1 MKNIKKIPL
10 IFSILSILT
19 FFTPANAE
27 IKVVASIK
35 PIHSLASYLMDG
47 IAKPD
52 LIVDG
57 YASPHGFAMKP
68 SHAKMLQNADLIFW
82 VGEDLESFL
91 EKPLSSIAKK
101 AEKIE
106 LMETKGLQVL
116 KFRERNIFDGHDDHG
131 HDDHDDHGK
140 KEDDHDDHDHDDH
153 GKKEDDHDDH
163 GHDDHG
169 KKDGHDDHD
178 DHDGHEGH
186 HDHDDHGKKEDD
198 HDHDHDD
205 HGKKEDDHDDHGHD
219 DHDGHAHGEFDPH
232 IWLDPINAKAMLNE
246 MAEHL
251 IENDPKNEAKYKS
264 NLAKA
269 LQEIDKLTIDVM
281 TDLSSSVASIVFHD
295 AYQYFEKRFNVN
307 ILGAFTV
314 NTDVMPGAEQLAEIR
329 EIIEHDKVA
338 CVFSEPQF
346 NPDIIKAVAK
356 DMNIK
361 TGVVDPLG
369 ATLDPG
375 KDLYFNLIRNMSASF
390 KGC

>member
-106 LMETKGLQVL
+106 LMEIKGLNVL
-116 KFRERNIFDGHDDHG
+116 KFRERNIFDDHDDHG

-153 GKKEDDHDDH
+153 GKK
-163 GHDDHG
+163 
-169 KKDGHDDHD
+169 DGHDDHD

-186 HDHDDHGKKEDD
+186 
-198 HDHDHDD
+198 
-205 HGKKEDDHDDHGHD
+205 
-219 DHDGHAHGEFDPH
+219 AHGEFDPH
-232 IWLDPINAKAMLNE
+232 IWLDPMNAKVILNE
-246 MAEHL
+246 MVEHL
-251 IENDPKNEAKYKS
+251 IENDAKNASKYKS
-264 NLAKA
+264 NLKKA
-269 LQEIDKLTIDVM
+269 LKEIDKLNKDVKAE
-281 TDLSSSVASIVFHD
+281 LSKSTASIVFHD
-295 AYQYFEKRFNVN
+295 AYQYFEERYNVN

-346 NPDIIKAVAK
+346 NPDIINAVGK
-356 DMNIK
+356 DMKIK

>member
-1 MKNIKKIPL
+1 MINLKKLPI
-10 IFSILSILT
+10 ILT
-19 FFTPANAE
+19 LLSFLTTFTSANAE

-35 PIHSLASYLMDG
+35 PIHSLVSYLMDG
-47 IAKPD
+47 IGKPD

-82 VGEDLESFL
+82 VGEDLENFL

-106 LMETKGLQVL
+106 LIEIKGLQVL
-116 KFRERNIFDGHDDHG
+116 KFRERNIFDEHDHEHG
-131 HDDHDDHGK
+131 
-140 KEDDHDDHDHDDH
+140 HDDH

-163 GHDDHG
+163 GHD
-169 KKDGHDDHD
+169 
-178 DHDGHEGH
+178 
-186 HDHDDHGKKEDD
+186 DDHGKKEDD

-219 DHDGHAHGEFDPH
+219 DHEGHAHGEFDPH
-232 IWLDPINAKAMLNE
+232 IWLDPINAKVMLNE

-281 TDLSSSVASIVFHD
+281 TDLSNSVSSIVFHD
-295 AYQYFEKRFNVN
+295 AYQYFEERFNVKV
-307 ILGAFTV
+307 LGAFTV

-346 NPDIIKAVAK
+346 NPDIINAVAK
-356 DMNIK
+356 DMKIK
-361 TGVVDPLG
+361 TGVLDPLG

>member
-1 MKNIKKIPL
+1 MKILNKLPII
-10 IFSILSILT
+10 ISILSLFT
-19 FFTPANAE
+19 FFVPANAD

-35 PIHSLASYLMDG
+35 PIHSLASYLMNG
-47 IAKPD
+47 VAKPD

-82 VGEDLESFL
+82 VGEDVENFL
-91 EKPLSSIAKK
+91 EKPLGSIAKK

-106 LMETKGLQVL
+106 LMQIKGLQVL
-116 KFRERNIFDGHDDHG
+116 KFRERNIFD
-131 HDDHDDHGK
+131 
-140 KEDDHDDHDHDDH
+140 
-153 GKKEDDHDDH
+153 
-163 GHDDHG
+163 
-169 KKDGHDDHD
+169 
-178 DHDGHEGH
+178 
-186 HDHDDHGKKEDD
+186 
-198 HDHDHDD
+198 
-205 HGKKEDDHDDHGHD
+205 DHDDHGHD
-219 DHDGHAHGEFDPH
+219 DHDSHAKKEDHDDHGKKEDHDDHERHAHGEFDPH
-232 IWLDPINAKAMLNE
+232 IWLDPINAKVILNE
-246 MAEHL
+246 MVEHL

-264 NLAKA
+264 NLDEA
-269 LQEIDKLTIDVM
+269 LKDIDKLTIDVM
-281 TDLSSSVASIVFHD
+281 TELSNSVSSIVFHD

-361 TGVVDPLG
+361 TGVIDPLG
-369 ATLDPG
+369 ATLNPG
-375 KDLYFNLIRNMSASF
+375 KDLYFSLIKNMSASF

>member
-106 LMETKGLQVL
+106 LMDTKGLQVL
-116 KFRERNIFDGHDDHG
+116 KFRERNIFD
-131 HDDHDDHGK
+131 
-140 KEDDHDDHDHDDH
+140 EHDHDDH
-153 GKKEDDHDDH
+153 G
-163 GHDDHG
+163 
-169 KKDGHDDHD
+169 
-178 DHDGHEGH
+178 
-186 HDHDDHGKKEDD
+186 
-198 HDHDHDD
+198 HDD

-232 IWLDPINAKAMLNE
+232 IWLDPINAKAILNE

-281 TDLSSSVASIVFHD
+281 TDLSNSVSSIVFHD
-295 AYQYFEKRFNVN
+295 AYQYFEERFYVN

-346 NPDIIKAVAK
+346 NPDIINAVAK
-356 DMNIK
+356 DMKIK
-361 TGVVDPLG
+361 TGVLDPLG

>member
-10 IFSILSILT
+10 ILSILSVLI
-19 FFTPANAE
+19 FFTPVNAE
-27 IKVVASIK
+27 VKVVTSIK
-35 PIHSLASYLMDG
+35 PLHSLASYLMDG
-47 IAKPD
+47 VGKPD

-57 YASPHGFAMKP
+57 YASPHGFSMKP

-106 LMETKGLQVL
+106 LMEIKGLNVL
-116 KFRERNIFDGHDDHG
+116 KFRERNIFDEHDHDDHDDHG
-131 HDDHDDHGK
+131 KKKDDHDDHDHDDHGK

-153 GKKEDDHDDH
+153 GKKEEHDDHDDH
-163 GHDDHG
+163 DGHG
-169 KKDGHDDHD
+169 KKEEHDDHD

-186 HDHDDHGKKEDD
+186 
-198 HDHDHDD
+198 
-205 HGKKEDDHDDHGHD
+205 
-219 DHDGHAHGEFDPH
+219 AHGEYDPH
-232 IWLDPINAKAMLNE
+232 IWLDPMNAKVILNE
-246 MAEHL
+246 MVEHL

-264 NLAKA
+264 NLDKA
-269 LQEIDKLTIDVM
+269 LKDVDKLTIDVM
-281 TDLSSSVASIVFHD
+281 TELSNSVSSIVFHD

-375 KDLYFNLIRNMSASF
+375 KDLYFKLIRNMSASF

>member
-1 MKNIKKIPL
+1 MKKLKKLPL
-10 IFSILSILT
+10 ILSILSLIS
-19 FFTPANAE
+19 FITPVNADV
-27 IKVVASIK
+27 KVVTSIK

-47 IAKPD
+47 VGKPD

-57 YASPHGFAMKP
+57 YASPHGFSMKP

-91 EKPLSSIAKK
+91 EKPLNSIAKK

-106 LMETKGLQVL
+106 LMENKGLNVL
-116 KFRERNIFDGHDDHG
+116 KFRERNIFDEHD

-153 GKKEDDHDDH
+153 GKKEE
-163 GHDDHG
+163 
-169 KKDGHDDHD
+169 HDDHD

-186 HDHDDHGKKEDD
+186 
-198 HDHDHDD
+198 
-205 HGKKEDDHDDHGHD
+205 
-219 DHDGHAHGEFDPH
+219 AHGEYDPH
-232 IWLDPINAKAMLNE
+232 IWLDPMNAKVILNE
-246 MAEHL
+246 MVEHL
-251 IENDPKNEAKYKS
+251 IENDAKNAAKYKS
-264 NLAKA
+264 NLKKA
-269 LQEIDKLTIDVM
+269 LKEIDKLNKDVKAE
-281 TDLSSSVASIVFHD
+281 LSKSTASIVFHD
-295 AYQYFEKRFNVN
+295 AYQYFEERYDVN

-329 EIIEHDKVA
+329 EIIEHDKVT

-375 KDLYFNLIRNMSASF
+375 KDLYFKLIRNMSASF

>member
-35 PIHSLASYLMDG
+35 PIHSLVSYLMDG
-47 IAKPD
+47 IGKPD

-82 VGEDLESFL
+82 VGEDLENFL
-91 EKPLSSIAKK
+91 EKPLGSIAKK

-106 LMETKGLQVL
+106 LINSHDLQVL
-116 KFRERNIFDGHDDHG
+116 KFRERNIFDEHDDHDHG
-131 HDDHDDHGK
+131 HKKKKKDDHDDHDDHGHK
-140 KEDDHDDHDHDDH
+140 KKDDH
-153 GKKEDDHDDH
+153 DDHDDH
-163 GHDDHG
+163 GH
-169 KKDGHDDHD
+169 KK
-178 DHDGHEGH
+178 
-186 HDHDDHGKKEDD
+186 K
-198 HDHDHDD
+198 
-205 HGKKEDDHDDHGHD
+205 DDHDDHGHE
-219 DHDGHAHGEFDPH
+219 GHAHGEYDPH

-246 MAEHL
+246 VAEHL
-251 IENDPKNEAKYKS
+251 IENDPKNEAKYKI

-269 LQEIDKLTIDVM
+269 LKEIDKLTIDVM
-281 TDLSSSVASIVFHD
+281 TDLSSSVSSIVFHD
-295 AYQYFEKRFNVN
+295 AYQYFEERFNVKV
-307 ILGAFTV
+307 LGAFTV

-361 TGVVDPLG
+361 TGVLDPLG
-369 ATLDPG
+369 ATLNPG
-375 KDLYFNLIRNMSASF
+375 KNLYFKLIRNMSNSF

>member
-1 MKNIKKIPL
+1 MKILNKLPII
-10 IFSILSILT
+10 ISILSLFT
-19 FFTPANAE
+19 FFVPANAD

-35 PIHSLASYLMDG
+35 PIHSLASYLMNG
-47 IAKPD
+47 VAKPD

-82 VGEDLESFL
+82 VGEDVENFL
-91 EKPLSSIAKK
+91 EKPLGSIAKK

-106 LMETKGLQVL
+106 LMQIKGLQVL
-116 KFRERNIFDGHDDHG
+116 KFRERNIFD
-131 HDDHDDHGK
+131 
-140 KEDDHDDHDHDDH
+140 
-153 GKKEDDHDDH
+153 
-163 GHDDHG
+163 
-169 KKDGHDDHD
+169 
-178 DHDGHEGH
+178 
-186 HDHDDHGKKEDD
+186 
-198 HDHDHDD
+198 
-205 HGKKEDDHDDHGHD
+205 DHDDHGHD
-219 DHDGHAHGEFDPH
+219 DHDKKEDHDSHAKKEDHDDHGKKEDHDDHEKHAHGEFDPH
-232 IWLDPINAKAMLNE
+232 IWLDPINAKVILNE
-246 MAEHL
+246 MVEHL

-264 NLAKA
+264 NLDEA
-269 LQEIDKLTIDVM
+269 LKDIDKLTIDVM
-281 TDLSSSVASIVFHD
+281 TELSNSVSSIVFHD

-361 TGVVDPLG
+361 TGVIDPLG
-369 ATLDPG
+369 ATLNPG
-375 KDLYFNLIRNMSASF
+375 KDLYFSLIKNMSASF

>member
-1 MKNIKKIPL
+1 MKKIKNLPL
-10 IFSILSILT
+10 LLSILSILT
-19 FFTPANAE
+19 FFTPAKAE
-27 IKVVASIK
+27 LKVVTSIK

-47 IAKPD
+47 IGKPD

-57 YASPHGFAMKP
+57 YASPHGFSMKP

-106 LMETKGLQVL
+106 LIEIKGLNVL
-116 KFRERNIFDGHDDHG
+116 KFRERNIFDKHNHDNHDD

-140 KEDDHDDHDHDDH
+140 KE
-153 GKKEDDHDDH
+153 E
-163 GHDDHG
+163 
-169 KKDGHDDHD
+169 HDDHD
-178 DHDGHEGH
+178 DHDDHE
-186 HDHDDHGKKEDD
+186 
-198 HDHDHDD
+198 
-205 HGKKEDDHDDHGHD
+205 
-219 DHDGHAHGEFDPH
+219 GHAHGEYDPH
-232 IWLDPINAKAMLNE
+232 IWLDTMNAKAMLNE

-264 NLAKA
+264 NLDKA
-269 LQEIDKLTIDVM
+269 LKDIDKLTIEVM
-281 TDLSSSVASIVFHD
+281 TELNNSVSSIVFHD

-307 ILGAFTV
+307 VLGAFTV

-329 EIIEHDKVA
+329 EIIEHNKVA

-346 NPDIIKAVAK
+346 NPDIINTVAK
-356 DMNIK
+356 DMKIK
-361 TGVVDPLG
+361 TGVLDPLG

-375 KDLYFNLIRNMSASF
+375 KDLYFKLIRNMSASF